1 MKSKI
6 KNLVVGSVIGA
17 LTGGIG
23 GYLYGA
29 KKEREALAQEP
40 VEVLESE
47 VVDAA
52 LEAAA
57 DTAEQAVEKA

>member
-1 MKSKI
+1 MKNGKI

-23 GYLYGA
+23 GYLFGA
-29 KKEREALAQEP
+29 KKEREALALEP

-47 VVDAA
+47 VTDAA
-52 LEAAA
+52 LEAATDA
-57 DTAEQAVEKA
+57 AEAATQA